1 MSLKTIAQ
9 KVIFTITK
17 REQKAIK
24 GGSTD
29 GIIVP
34 DTTIM

>member
-9 KVIFTITK
+9 KVISTITK
-17 REQKAIK
+17 KEQKALK

-29 GIIVP
+29 DIIVP